1 LIRVFHETGDAV
13 EETASAAAVEDAVV
27 EAEGEFGDGVGL
39 EGTGGFVPDGL
50 FGACAE
56 AEDEVLFREGDGGGP
71 EDAEGAVVSD
81 GGDAEAA
88 CFGREAS
95 VAGGD
100 DELIVVD
107 DEFGEGLAVDL
118 ADDGDEDAVG
128 DFDGEAE
135 VDGVGVDDA
144 FADETAGGGG
154 IF

>member
-1 LIRVFHETGDAV
+1 MIGTSACSSTTARAGSITMGSAGPLSRLRPDA
-13 EETASAAAVEDAVV
+13 A
-27 EAEGEFGDGVGL
+27 
-39 EGTGGFVPDGL
+39 GT
-50 FGACAE
+50 E
-56 AEDEVLFREGDGGGP
+56 AEDEVLFRERDGGGP
-71 EDAEGAVVSD
+71 EDAEGAVVGD

-88 CFGREAS
+88 GFGREAS

-144 FADETAGGGG
+144 FADETAGRGGV
-154 IF
+154 F

>member
-1 LIRVFHETGDAV
+1 LFRVFHETGDAV
-13 EETASAAAVEDAVV
+13 EETACAAAVEDAVV

-39 EGTGGFVPDGL
+39 EGAGGFVPDWL

-56 AEDEVLFREGDGGGP
+56 AEDEVLFRERDGGGP
-71 EDAEGAVVSD
+71 EDAEGAVVGD

-88 CFGREAS
+88 GFGREAS

-118 ADDGDEDAVG
+118 ADYGDEDTVG

-135 VDGVGVDDA
+135 VDGVRVDDA
-144 FADETAGGGG
+144 FADETAGRGGV
-154 IF
+154 F